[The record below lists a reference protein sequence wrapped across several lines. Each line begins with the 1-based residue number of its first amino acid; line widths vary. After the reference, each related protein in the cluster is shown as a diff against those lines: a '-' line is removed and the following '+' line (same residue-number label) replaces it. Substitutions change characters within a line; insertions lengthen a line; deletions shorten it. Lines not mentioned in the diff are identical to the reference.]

1 MQIYYTNLDAIS
13 QTTMQLDQ
21 VLCLHCGKA
30 GQLVSHGFVYKKQA
44 VATEPMAIGKRV
56 LCAQRHQRS
65 GCGRTVQLMLA
76 TMLRYLHVAGSVVV
90 TFMSH
95 LTQGLS
101 IAKAYQQST
110 GTLDSRHAYRWL
122 EKLLACLSHY
132 RTLVPHAQHVRDFV
146 AADPAPSGAL
156 PTRRH
161 LLVSTFALLM
171 LHFGV
176 PLCAAYQLA
185 SQSAL
190 L

>member
-1 MQIYYTNLDAIS
+1 MQIYYANLDAIS

-76 TMLRYLHVAGSVVV
+76 TMLRYLHVIGSVVV

-95 LTQGLS
+95 LAQGLS
-101 IAKAYQQST
+101 IARAYEQST
-110 GTLDSRHAYRWL
+110 GTLDSRHAYRWIA
-122 EKLLACLSHY
+122 KLFSCLSHY
-132 RTLVPHAQHVRDFV
+132 RSAVPLSQHFRDLP
-146 AADPAPSGAL
+146 AADRLTSGTL

-161 LLVSTFALLM
+161 LLVSTFTLLA